1 MVVFDASILLFVF
14 DENTPSS
21 APRAKERVE
30 HLIDRLSKAG
40 ERIIIPT
47 PALSE
52 CLVHAGPAGPE
63 YLSII
68 GKRACFRIASFDER
82 AAVEAAVRTFQA
94 RQRGQRK
101 GGNPEASKTK
111 IKFDRQIAAIA
122 VVEGATAIY
131 SDDSDVRGYAREAG
145 MEAYQ
150 LLICRCHR
158 KARRRLYRSALPAA
172 VKVKMRS
179 KPLSFGGDHS
189 VVF

>member
-30 HLIDRLSKAG
+30 YLIDRLSEAG
-40 ERIIIPT
+40 EKIIIPT

-52 CLVHAGPAGPE
+52 CLVHTGPAGAE
-63 YLSII
+63 YLTAIS
-68 GKRACFRIASFDER
+68 KQSCFRVASFDER
-82 AAVEAAVRTFQA
+82 AAVEAAVRTYNA

-101 GGNPEASKTK
+101 GGNPDASKTK

-122 VVEGATAIY
+122 TVEGATAVY
-131 SDDSDVRGYAREAG
+131 SDDSDVRGYAVEAG

-150 LLICRCHR
+150 L
-158 KARRRLYRSALPAA
+158 SDLPLPPENPQTA
-172 VKVKMRS
+172 ME
-179 KPLSFGGDHS
+179 
-189 VVF
+189 